1 MCAFDNKHT
10 YMKLG
15 DHAMRCQHSGRKGS
29 AELNSA
35 EKMDQHHVKRDTL
48 CQQPIE
54 QVVMCLLI
62 WHECWLVKYFQ
73 M

>member
-1 MCAFDNKHT
+1 MCAYDNKHM

-29 AELNSA
+29 AELNST
-35 EKMDQHHVKRDTL
+35 EKMHQHSYYHVKRDTL

-54 QVVMCLLI
+54 LFIQVVMCL
-62 WHECWLVKYFQ
+62 
-73 M
+73 